1 MKVILLLALLS
12 LGILSPGQNGVQES
26 ADLVAL
32 KFSCGVYQPPNHVI
46 RSVQEPD
53 PPMNEP
59 MVINRA
65 PPANEPQELKNKRD
79 MDMRRAEMRQA
90 EANAKN
96 SAEPTHASYFY
107 RLQFRNEGEKAVKN
121 FSWEYQPNE
130 TPDPLN
136 RQFFCAIKAKPG
148 ESKELELF
156 SPWAPSHLVDVS
168 KVADKSNKDSKEP
181 KGKVVF
187 NRIEYV
193 DGTFWNRHGWN
204 PATFSSDDKGKVLS
218 GKCIG
223 L

>member
-1 MKVILLLALLS
+1 MKIILLLALLS
-12 LGILSPGQNGVQES
+12 LGILSAAQTGAQES
-26 ADLVAL
+26 ADLVVL
-32 KFSCGVYQPPNHVI
+32 KFSCGVYDPPNRVI

-65 PPANEPQELKNKRD
+65 PAANEPQELKNRRD
-79 MDMRRAEMRQA
+79 MDQRRAEMRAA

-107 RLQFRNEGEKAVKN
+107 RLQFRNAGLKAIKN
-121 FSWEYQPNE
+121 FSWEYQPSE
-130 TPDPLN
+130 APDPLD

-148 ESKELELF
+148 ESKELELY
-156 SPWAPSHLVDVS
+156 SPLPPSHLIDAS
-168 KVADKSNKDSKEP
+168 KVADKSNKDAKDS
-181 KGKVVF
+181 KGKVII

-204 PATFSSDDKGKVLS
+204 PATFPKDSMEQVAN

>member
-1 MKVILLLALLS
+1 MKVVLLLALLS
-12 LGILSPGQNGVQES
+12 LGILSPAQNGAQES
-26 ADLVAL
+26 SDLVVL
-32 KFSCGVYQPPNHVI
+32 KFSCGVYEPPNRVI

-59 MVINRA
+59 MVVNRA
-65 PPANEPQELKNKRD
+65 PPANEPQELKNRRD
-79 MDMRRAEMRQA
+79 MDQRRAEMRAA
-90 EANAKN
+90 EANAKL
-96 SAEPTHASYFY
+96 SSEPTHASYFY
-107 RLQFRNEGEKAVKN
+107 RLQFRNAGLKAVKN

-136 RQFFCAIKAKPG
+136 RQFFCAIKAKPS

-156 SPWAPSHLVDVS
+156 SPLPPSHLVDVS
-168 KVADKSNKDSKEP
+168 KVADKSNKDSKDSR
-181 KGKVVF
+181 GKVII

-204 PATFSSDDKGKVLS
+204 PKTFSADDMGKVAS